1 MNAQSG
7 KDIISKNGFQAEVKP
22 MLSTHWSQNGG
33 ENSLLPF
40 VSDGVHAKTGCGA
53 TALAQVMCYWKHP
66 KKGSGSNYYY
76 WESVKGREQ
85 MLYADFE
92 NTSYDWDNMIAL
104 YKNNPNATK
113 KQIEAVSTL
122 MAHIGIALEMK
133 YMVDSTATN
142 IEYIHTALNKFFR
155 YNTKSKLVRYIN
167 GAYSMEEW
175 LTLIYK
181 ELHEGRPVLM
191 GGTRNGINRIF
202 VADGYDKE
210 GLVHLNLGHAN
221 EKEDIYYD
229 LSQQGQT
236 YTENMRM
243 IIGICP
249 NTMDIEEE
257 LTTVRVTTPG
267 TLKEKLG
274 GDPKSRRIC
283 RLKVIGAIN
292 EDDIQWLNE
301 LSISTKGQLSY
312 LDLSDCSIQ
321 GNKLPSSA
329 FDSCMTLQE
338 IILPNSLTSI
348 GTKAFRECTGLRMV
362 HIPERLTRIESYA
375 FSNCRYL
382 GDLHLPATLT
392 TIGNNPFRYD
402 KLEIFDI
409 DNNNNNFKIV
419 NHALLSIDGKKLISM
434 PFKYI
439 GKYYVPNGVET
450 IAIQSFFKACMISAL
465 VLPSSLKQIQSNA
478 IFQCYN
484 LSDVYS
490 HATSAPSLTD
500 SSFDASVKFCTLHV
514 PAGRIS
520 EYEQKGWSMFANIV
534 DDLSPVK
541 DVNGDGSIDI
551 TDVVCLVNRILGSS
565 GDESY
570 YYDINNDGTV
580 DISDVVNLVN
590 IILAQL
596 HRNELMF
603 AIPKSR
609 LEEMAE
615 YIHDTCLFNGMAWQ
629 KMKDRINE

>member
-1 MNAQSG
+1 MMMYRIKTDYMKTTVLSLLFCLVCCVMNAQTG
-7 KDIISKNGFQAEVKP
+7 KDIISKNGFKAEVTPK
-22 MLSTHWSQNGG
+22 LSTHWSQNGG

-53 TALAQVMCYWKHP
+53 TAMAQVMRYWEHP

-133 YMVDSTATN
+133 YKVDSTATN
-142 IEYIHTALNKFFR
+142 IEYIHTALKKFFR
-155 YNTKSKLVRYIN
+155 YNTKSRLVRYIN
-167 GAYSMEEW
+167 GAYSKEEW
-175 LTLIYK
+175 LTMIYK

-191 GGTRNGINRIF
+191 GGTRNGINHIF
-202 VADGYDKE
+202 VADGYDKD

-221 EKEDIYYD
+221 EKEDTYYD
-229 LSQQGQT
+229 LFAKGQT

-249 NTMDIEEE
+249 DTIDIEEE
-257 LTTVRVTTPG
+257 LTTVHVTTSG
-267 TLKEKLG
+267 TLMEKLG
-274 GDPKSRRIC
+274 GDLKSKRIC
-283 RLKVIGAIN
+283 RLKVIGDIN
-292 EDDIQWLNE
+292 EEDIQCLNK
-301 LSISTKGQLSY
+301 LSISTIGQLSY
-312 LDLSDCSIQ
+312 LDLSECSIKE
-321 GNKLPSSA
+321 NKLPTSA

-338 IILPNSLTSI
+338 IILPNTLISI
-348 GTKAFRECTGLRMV
+348 GTKAFRECTGLRMI
-362 HIPERLTRIESYA
+362 HIPEKLARIESFA

-382 GDLHLPATLT
+382 GDVHLPATLT

-402 KLEIFDI
+402 KLETFDI
-409 DNNNNNFKIV
+409 DNNNDNFKIV

-439 GKYYVPNGVET
+439 GRYYVPNGVET
-450 IAIQSFFKACMISAL
+450 IANQAFFKGCMISTL
-465 VLPSSLKQIQSNA
+465 VLPSSLRQIQSNA
-478 IFQCYN
+478 IFQCYSLN
-484 LSDVYS
+484 EVYC
-490 HATSAPSLTD
+490 HATSAPTLTN
-500 SSFDASVKFCTLHV
+500 SSFDASVESCTLHV
-514 PAGRIS
+514 PVGCIS
-520 EYEQKGWSMFANIV
+520 EYEKKGWTMFARIV
-534 DDLSPVK
+534 DDLSPIK

-565 GDESY
+565 SDESY
-570 YYDINNDGTV
+570 YYDINDDGTV

-590 IILAQL
+590 IILAQ
-596 HRNELMF
+596 
-603 AIPKSR
+603 
-609 LEEMAE
+609 
-615 YIHDTCLFNGMAWQ
+615 
-629 KMKDRINE
+629 